1 MARLTRQGARN
12 LTAALD
18 NIAQVVQHRAAL
30 LGLDKRTATDFAYR
44 CDLLSDAIERTA
56 SANFPL
62 PRQAAEKGSDDE
74 GMSVEHGEGG
84 FDPNLIG
91 DEVPGPLEIIE
102 PPSEPWMDSH
112 FTQEKYHVLGELQE
126 AGELGPVHLA
136 SLLTKA
142 AGIILAQESDKE
154 EQEEEQEEVKKSAK
168 KGQQKGK
175 VPPQFLE
182 QQKKN
187 KADAEEQQGGAAGE
201 GGQEEGVRDERLGLQ
216 PLPLKPLSLRGVLV
230 SRTTRTAQNYVNYQE
245 RASEF
250 AVGDVVV
257 PFGYLSSVAGRVVA
271 LWPAIGMADVQ
282 FTGGTK
288 RYPVE
293 ELQRIDANGDT
304 NPPRMESV
312 PGGVGTVPVPT
323 TSPPQQDNVADMAA
337 RVAHGFVRNA
347 LYWSAPGRKYRLT
360 RSEQDAGCYNCPK
373 CDDSPMRRTVY
384 KRMNG
389 VSERLLGCPAC
400 LFLIKEGDILGHDH
414 GGE

>member
-18 NIAQVVQHRAAL
+18 NIAQVVQHRAAM

-56 SANFPL
+56 SENFPL
-62 PRQAAEKGSDDE
+62 PRQAADAYGKGNDDE

-102 PPSEPWMDSH
+102 PPSEPWMDGH

-154 EQEEEQEEVKKSAK
+154 EQEEEQQEEVKKQAK

-182 QQKKN
+182 QQKN
-187 KADAEEQQGGAAGE
+187 KADAEEQQEEQQEKGAKKKASAANDWGFN
-201 GGQEEGVRDERLGLQ
+201 
-216 PLPLKPLSLRGVLV
+216 LSR
-230 SRTTRTAQNYVNYQE
+230 
-245 RASEF
+245 
-250 AVGDVVV
+250 
-257 PFGYLSSVAGRVVA
+257 
-271 LWPAIGMADVQ
+271 
-282 FTGGTK
+282 
-288 RYPVE
+288 
-293 ELQRIDANGDT
+293 
-304 NPPRMESV
+304 
-312 PGGVGTVPVPT
+312 
-323 TSPPQQDNVADMAA
+323 
-337 RVAHGFVRNA
+337 
-347 LYWSAPGRKYRLT
+347 
-360 RSEQDAGCYNCPK
+360 
-373 CDDSPMRRTVY
+373 
-384 KRMNG
+384 
-389 VSERLLGCPAC
+389 
-400 LFLIKEGDILGHDH
+400 
-414 GGE
+414 

>member
-18 NIAQVVQHRAAL
+18 NIAQVVQQRAAL
-30 LGLDKRTATDFAYR
+30 LGLDTRTATDFAYR

-62 PRQAAEKGSDDE
+62 SRQATDAYGKGSDDE

-102 PPSEPWMDSH
+102 PPSEPWMDGH
-112 FTQEKYHVLGELQE
+112 FTQEEYHVLGELQE

-154 EQEEEQEEVKKSAK
+154 EQEEEQQEVKKSAK

-187 KADAEEQQGGAAGE
+187 KGEEQQAEKEEQQEKGA
-201 GGQEEGVRDERLGLQ
+201 
-216 PLPLKPLSLRGVLV
+216 KKK
-230 SRTTRTAQNYVNYQE
+230 
-245 RASEF
+245 AS
-250 AVGDVVV
+250 A
-257 PFGYLSSVAGRVVA
+257 
-271 LWPAIGMADVQ
+271 
-282 FTGGTK
+282 
-288 RYPVE
+288 
-293 ELQRIDANGDT
+293 ANDW
-304 NPPRMESV
+304 
-312 PGGVGTVPVPT
+312 
-323 TSPPQQDNVADMAA
+323 
-337 RVAHGFVRNA
+337 GFN
-347 LYWSAPGRKYRLT
+347 LT
-360 RSEQDAGCYNCPK
+360 R
-373 CDDSPMRRTVY
+373 
-384 KRMNG
+384 
-389 VSERLLGCPAC
+389 
-400 LFLIKEGDILGHDH
+400 
-414 GGE
+414 

>member
-18 NIAQVVQHRAAL
+18 NIAQVVQHRAAM

-62 PRQAAEKGSDDE
+62 SRQAGEKGSDDE

-102 PPSEPWMDSH
+102 PPSEPWMDGH

-142 AGIILAQESDKE
+142 AGIILAQESDKDAE
-154 EQEEEQEEVKKSAK
+154 EQEEEPVAK
-168 KGQQKGK
+168 KAKGK

-187 KADAEEQQGGAAGE
+187 KGEEQQAEKEEQQEKGA
-201 GGQEEGVRDERLGLQ
+201 
-216 PLPLKPLSLRGVLV
+216 KKK
-230 SRTTRTAQNYVNYQE
+230 
-245 RASEF
+245 AS
-250 AVGDVVV
+250 A
-257 PFGYLSSVAGRVVA
+257 
-271 LWPAIGMADVQ
+271 
-282 FTGGTK
+282 
-288 RYPVE
+288 
-293 ELQRIDANGDT
+293 ANDW
-304 NPPRMESV
+304 
-312 PGGVGTVPVPT
+312 
-323 TSPPQQDNVADMAA
+323 
-337 RVAHGFVRNA
+337 GFN
-347 LYWSAPGRKYRLT
+347 LT
-360 RSEQDAGCYNCPK
+360 R
-373 CDDSPMRRTVY
+373 
-384 KRMNG
+384 
-389 VSERLLGCPAC
+389 
-400 LFLIKEGDILGHDH
+400 
-414 GGE
+414 

>member
-18 NIAQVVQHRAAL
+18 NIAQVVQQRAAL
-30 LGLDKRTATDFAYR
+30 LGLDTRTATDFAYR

-62 PRQAAEKGSDDE
+62 SRQAADAYGKGSDDE

-102 PPSEPWMDSH
+102 PPSEPWMDGH
-112 FTQEKYHVLGELQE
+112 FTQEEYHVLGELQE

-154 EQEEEQEEVKKSAK
+154 EQEEEQQEVKKSAK

-187 KADAEEQQGGAAGE
+187 KGEEQQAEKEEQQEKGA
-201 GGQEEGVRDERLGLQ
+201 
-216 PLPLKPLSLRGVLV
+216 KKK
-230 SRTTRTAQNYVNYQE
+230 
-245 RASEF
+245 AS
-250 AVGDVVV
+250 A
-257 PFGYLSSVAGRVVA
+257 
-271 LWPAIGMADVQ
+271 
-282 FTGGTK
+282 
-288 RYPVE
+288 
-293 ELQRIDANGDT
+293 ANDW
-304 NPPRMESV
+304 
-312 PGGVGTVPVPT
+312 
-323 TSPPQQDNVADMAA
+323 
-337 RVAHGFVRNA
+337 GFN
-347 LYWSAPGRKYRLT
+347 LT
-360 RSEQDAGCYNCPK
+360 R
-373 CDDSPMRRTVY
+373 
-384 KRMNG
+384 
-389 VSERLLGCPAC
+389 
-400 LFLIKEGDILGHDH
+400 
-414 GGE
+414 

>member
-18 NIAQVVQHRAAL
+18 NIAQVVQHRAAM

-56 SANFPL
+56 SENFPL
-62 PRQAAEKGSDDE
+62 PRQAAEKGNDDE

-102 PPSEPWMDSH
+102 PPSEPWMDGH

-154 EQEEEQEEVKKSAK
+154 EQEEEQQEEVKKQAK

-182 QQKKN
+182 QQKN
-187 KADAEEQQGGAAGE
+187 KADAEEQQEEQQEKGAKKKASAANDWGFN
-201 GGQEEGVRDERLGLQ
+201 
-216 PLPLKPLSLRGVLV
+216 LSR
-230 SRTTRTAQNYVNYQE
+230 
-245 RASEF
+245 
-250 AVGDVVV
+250 
-257 PFGYLSSVAGRVVA
+257 
-271 LWPAIGMADVQ
+271 
-282 FTGGTK
+282 
-288 RYPVE
+288 
-293 ELQRIDANGDT
+293 
-304 NPPRMESV
+304 
-312 PGGVGTVPVPT
+312 
-323 TSPPQQDNVADMAA
+323 
-337 RVAHGFVRNA
+337 
-347 LYWSAPGRKYRLT
+347 
-360 RSEQDAGCYNCPK
+360 
-373 CDDSPMRRTVY
+373 
-384 KRMNG
+384 
-389 VSERLLGCPAC
+389 
-400 LFLIKEGDILGHDH
+400 
-414 GGE
+414 

>member
-30 LGLDKRTATDFAYR
+30 LGLDTRTATDFAYR

-62 PRQAAEKGSDDE
+62 SRQAADAYGKGSDDE

-102 PPSEPWMDSH
+102 PPSEPWMDGH

-154 EQEEEQEEVKKSAK
+154 QEEQEEQEEEQQEVKKSAK

-187 KADAEEQQGGAAGE
+187 KGEEQQAEKEEQQEKGA
-201 GGQEEGVRDERLGLQ
+201 
-216 PLPLKPLSLRGVLV
+216 KKK
-230 SRTTRTAQNYVNYQE
+230 
-245 RASEF
+245 AS
-250 AVGDVVV
+250 A
-257 PFGYLSSVAGRVVA
+257 
-271 LWPAIGMADVQ
+271 
-282 FTGGTK
+282 
-288 RYPVE
+288 
-293 ELQRIDANGDT
+293 ANDW
-304 NPPRMESV
+304 
-312 PGGVGTVPVPT
+312 
-323 TSPPQQDNVADMAA
+323 
-337 RVAHGFVRNA
+337 GFN
-347 LYWSAPGRKYRLT
+347 LT
-360 RSEQDAGCYNCPK
+360 R
-373 CDDSPMRRTVY
+373 
-384 KRMNG
+384 
-389 VSERLLGCPAC
+389 
-400 LFLIKEGDILGHDH
+400 
-414 GGE
+414 

>member
-18 NIAQVVQHRAAL
+18 NIAQVVQHRAAM

-62 PRQAAEKGSDDE
+62 RQAANAYGKGNDDE

-102 PPSEPWMDSH
+102 PPSEPWMDGH

-142 AGIILAQESDKE
+142 AGIILAQESDKDAE
-154 EQEEEQEEVKKSAK
+154 EQEEEPVAK
-168 KGQQKGK
+168 KAKGK

-187 KADAEEQQGGAAGE
+187 KGEEQQAEKEEQQEKGA
-201 GGQEEGVRDERLGLQ
+201 
-216 PLPLKPLSLRGVLV
+216 KKK
-230 SRTTRTAQNYVNYQE
+230 
-245 RASEF
+245 AS
-250 AVGDVVV
+250 A
-257 PFGYLSSVAGRVVA
+257 
-271 LWPAIGMADVQ
+271 
-282 FTGGTK
+282 
-288 RYPVE
+288 
-293 ELQRIDANGDT
+293 ANDW
-304 NPPRMESV
+304 
-312 PGGVGTVPVPT
+312 
-323 TSPPQQDNVADMAA
+323 
-337 RVAHGFVRNA
+337 GFN
-347 LYWSAPGRKYRLT
+347 LT
-360 RSEQDAGCYNCPK
+360 R
-373 CDDSPMRRTVY
+373 
-384 KRMNG
+384 
-389 VSERLLGCPAC
+389 
-400 LFLIKEGDILGHDH
+400 
-414 GGE
+414 

>member
-18 NIAQVVQHRAAL
+18 NIAQVVQHRASL

-62 PRQAAEKGSDDE
+62 PRQAADAHGKGNDDE

-102 PPSEPWMDSH
+102 PPKEAWMDGH

-142 AGIILAQESDKE
+142 AGIILAQESEKE
-154 EQEEEQEEVKKSAK
+154 PSEEEEQQAEVKKSAK

-182 QQKKN
+182 QQEKVKAKAEAKK
-187 KADAEEQQGGAAGE
+187 DEAEEQQAEEQQEKGA
-201 GGQEEGVRDERLGLQ
+201 
-216 PLPLKPLSLRGVLV
+216 KKK
-230 SRTTRTAQNYVNYQE
+230 
-245 RASEF
+245 AS
-250 AVGDVVV
+250 A
-257 PFGYLSSVAGRVVA
+257 
-271 LWPAIGMADVQ
+271 
-282 FTGGTK
+282 
-288 RYPVE
+288 
-293 ELQRIDANGDT
+293 T
-304 NPPRMESV
+304 N
-312 PGGVGTVPVPT
+312 
-323 TSPPQQDNVADMAA
+323 DW
-337 RVAHGFVRNA
+337 GFN
-347 LYWSAPGRKYRLT
+347 LT
-360 RSEQDAGCYNCPK
+360 R
-373 CDDSPMRRTVY
+373 
-384 KRMNG
+384 
-389 VSERLLGCPAC
+389 
-400 LFLIKEGDILGHDH
+400 
-414 GGE
+414 

>member
-18 NIAQVVQHRAAL
+18 NIAQVVQQRAAL
-30 LGLDKRTATDFAYR
+30 LGLDTRTATDFAYR

-62 PRQAAEKGSDDE
+62 SRQAADAYGKGSDDE
-74 GMSVEHGEGG
+74 GMSAEHGEGG

-102 PPSEPWMDSH
+102 PPSEPWMDGH

-154 EQEEEQEEVKKSAK
+154 QEEQEEQEEEQQEVKKSAK

-187 KADAEEQQGGAAGE
+187 KGDAEEQQAEKEEQQEKGA
-201 GGQEEGVRDERLGLQ
+201 
-216 PLPLKPLSLRGVLV
+216 KKK
-230 SRTTRTAQNYVNYQE
+230 
-245 RASEF
+245 AS
-250 AVGDVVV
+250 A
-257 PFGYLSSVAGRVVA
+257 
-271 LWPAIGMADVQ
+271 
-282 FTGGTK
+282 
-288 RYPVE
+288 
-293 ELQRIDANGDT
+293 ANDW
-304 NPPRMESV
+304 
-312 PGGVGTVPVPT
+312 
-323 TSPPQQDNVADMAA
+323 
-337 RVAHGFVRNA
+337 GFN
-347 LYWSAPGRKYRLT
+347 LT
-360 RSEQDAGCYNCPK
+360 R
-373 CDDSPMRRTVY
+373 
-384 KRMNG
+384 
-389 VSERLLGCPAC
+389 
-400 LFLIKEGDILGHDH
+400 
-414 GGE
+414 